1 MKTKKKFKV
10 LATLKIYMALPLIAV
25 AIIALSSCGKNKTAA
40 TDSETVYTKVDVMPV
55 FNGGDTAILN
65 FIARNTIYPAEA
77 KTKAIQGRVVVK
89 MVVVKDGS
97 VTHVEILQGVDPL
110 LDAEALRVVGTLP
123 KFEKPGILN
132 GKPVAVNY
140 MIPITFKLK

>member
-1 MKTKKKFKV
+1 MKTKRNFSV
-10 LATLKIYMALPLIAV
+10 LANLKTYMVLPMIAI
-25 AIIALSSCGKNKTAA
+25 AIIALSSCGKNKNTVP
-40 TDSETVYTKVDVMPV
+40 DPETVYTQVDVMPV

-89 MVVVKDGS
+89 LVVEKDGS
-97 VTHVEILQGVDPL
+97 VSHVEILKSVDPL
-110 LDAEALRVVGTLP
+110 LDTEAVRVVSTLP

-140 MIPITFKLK
+140 MIPITFTLK